1 MSTSQVELQ
10 GVNVFVNSVA
20 MFTRHALL
28 VLVLGLN
35 VAINARFVH
44 RLFAVRA
51 SNVRASGTT

>member
-1 MSTSQVELQ
+1 MKSTLGSVVPLAM
-10 GVNVFVNSVA
+10 FVNSVA

-51 SNVRASGTT
+51 SNVRAGGPT

>member
-1 MSTSQVELQ
+1 MELQ
-10 GVNVFVNSVA
+10 GVDVFVNSVA

-51 SNVRASGTT
+51 SNVRDSRAT

>member
-1 MSTSQVELQ
+1 MRTSQVELQ
-10 GVNVFVNSVA
+10 RVDVFVNSVA

-44 RLFAVRA
+44 RLFAVKA
-51 SNVRASGTT
+51 SDMRASGPT

>member
-1 MSTSQVELQ
+1 MKLQ

-51 SNVRASGTT
+51 SDMRASRPT

>member
-1 MSTSQVELQ
+1 MELE

-20 MFTRHALL
+20 MFTRHTLL

-51 SNVRASGTT
+51 SNVRASWPT

>member
-1 MSTSQVELQ
+1 MSTSQVELE
-10 GVNVFVNSVA
+10 GVDVFVNSVA

-51 SNVRASGTT
+51 SNVRTSWAT

>member
-1 MSTSQVELQ
+1 MELE

-20 MFTRHALL
+20 MFTRHTLL

-44 RLFAVRA
+44 TLFAVRA
-51 SNVRASGTT
+51 SKVRASGPT